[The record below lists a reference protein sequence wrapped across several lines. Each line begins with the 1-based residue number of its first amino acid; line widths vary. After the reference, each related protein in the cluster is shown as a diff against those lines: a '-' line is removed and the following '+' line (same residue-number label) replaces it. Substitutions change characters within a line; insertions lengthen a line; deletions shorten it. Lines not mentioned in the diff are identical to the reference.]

1 MEEFE
6 KLNPSKHQSATE
18 ADYKYR
24 QTLIY
29 EQILKHCTFFSL

>member
-1 MEEFE
+1 MQMIE

-18 ADYKYR
+18 VNYKYL

-29 EQILKHCTFFSL
+29 EKILKC